1 MMHIMR
7 KAAGIR
13 AENKRESLDKILDA
27 AARRLREE
35 GLEGAAIV
43 PVMRDAGLTH
53 GAFYSHF
60 ASKDDLAAAAFGHA
74 ITTGRAHWIK
84 PSRRESWGARLAG
97 LAKRYLT
104 TAHRDD
110 LSTSC
115 GFATLSSDAAHASP
129 SFRASYE
136 HELRKS
142 LAAICEERR
151 RQTRR
156 RDSADD
162 DLRRRNVAGA
172 GGRRPQTVG
181 ADPAGGPRRRGQT
194 CRHPTELR
202 RTSWQEPSPTASC
215 STGRSTASG
224 WPTSTRARVT
234 PSCFSTAIRRP
245 PTCGA
250 TSCRTSKG
258 SGAWSPAT

>member
-1 MMHIMR
+1 MTYIMR
-7 KAAGIR
+7 KTAGIR
-13 AENKRESLDKILDA
+13 DENKREALDRILDA

-60 ASKDDLAAAAFGHA
+60 ANKDDLADAAFGRV
-74 ITTGRAHWIK
+74 ITTGRVHWIK
-84 PSRRESWGARLAG
+84 PSRGESWGARLAG

-142 LAAICEERR
+142 LAAICEEGADERSTENGTDDR
-151 RQTRR
+151 LDDAIALMTICVG
-156 RDSADD
+156 RD
-162 DLRRRNVAGA
+162 VTGT

-181 ADPAGGPRRRGQT
+181 ANSAGGTRRGSQNRRDPTGLRGERHGGSQALRPATVPGDQRQTDGLRRRG
-194 CRHPTELR
+194 
-202 RTSWQEPSPTASC
+202 SA
-215 STGRSTASG
+215 
-224 WPTSTRARVT
+224 
-234 PSCFSTAIRRP
+234 
-245 PTCGA
+245 
-250 TSCRTSKG
+250 
-258 SGAWSPAT
+258 